1 MSKKSNGS
9 GIFGLAFAFFALL
22 PKALAKGDK
31 MAERNIAG
39 ALILIFVLIPFAVVL
54 WLKVFGVF

>member
-9 GIFGLAFAFFALL
+9 GIFWLAFAFFALL

-31 MAERNIAG
+31 MAERNIAA
-39 ALILIFVLIPFAVVL
+39 ALFLIFVLIPLAIGI
-54 WLKVFGVF
+54 WLAD